1 MATHKSAIKQHRQ
14 SLDRRMRNKR
24 RRTTLRTRIKRIR
37 KALESGDLETARG
50 LLPALLALIDRTAKY
65 GVIHANAA
73 ARSKSRIT
81 RAVNR
86 AAS

>member
-50 LLPALLALIDRTAKY
+50 LLPALLALIDRTAKH
-65 GVIHANAA
+65 GIIHANAA
-73 ARSKSRIT
+73 ARTKSRIT

>member
-37 KALESGDLETARG
+37 KALESGDIETARG
-50 LLPALLALIDRTAKY
+50 LLPTTLGLIDRTAKH
-65 GVIHANAA
+65 GIMHANAA
-73 ARSKSRIT
+73 ARTKSRIT